1 MSVDTLKLNAAE
13 KAAELVE
20 DDMLLG
26 LGTGSTAAI
35 FVDLLGQRVREGLKI
50 TGVPTSEDT
59 RRQAENLSIPLTTL
73 DQVPYLDMTVDGA
86 DELDGDLRLI
96 KGGGGALLREKIV
109 AMASDRMVVIAD
121 QSKLVETLG
130 TFPLPIEVAPFG
142 LDATRAMI
150 KTHSEMVNCQGE
162 ISLRKRPDGE
172 NFLTDG
178 GHYILDCSFGR
189 IPDPEGLFEVLSF
202 IPGIVETGLF
212 LGIADLAFVAGEAGV
227 TILEVSDDNT

>member
-35 FVDLLGQRVREGLKI
+35 FVDLLGQRVREGLKV

-59 RRQAENLSIPLTTL
+59 RRQAQNLSIPLTTL

-96 KGGGGALLREKIV
+96 KAAAGLCCVK
-109 AMASDRMVVIAD
+109 
-121 QSKLVETLG
+121 KLWQWHRIG
-130 TFPLPIEVAPFG
+130 W
-142 LDATRAMI
+142 
-150 KTHSEMVNCQGE
+150 
-162 ISLRKRPDGE
+162 SL
-172 NFLTDG
+172 
-178 GHYILDCSFGR
+178 
-189 IPDPEGLFEVLSF
+189 
-202 IPGIVETGLF
+202 
-212 LGIADLAFVAGEAGV
+212 
-227 TILEVSDDNT
+227 